1 MANTQVTLSLPVL
14 RKGDRGGE
22 VFRLQKM
29 LNPFVGHGE
38 EGSDIE
44 PLEADGIFGPK
55 TDDAVNTFQRFSEGP
70 PLAVDGIVGQKTWTR
85 LLTLW
90 MSGQEPG

>member
-14 RKGDRGGE
+14 RKGDKSGP
-22 VFRLQKM
+22 VLRLQQM

-44 PLEADGIFGPK
+44 PLVEDGIFGPK
-55 TDDAVNTFQRFSEGP
+55 TEDAVRRFQRFSEGP
-70 PLAVDGIVGQKTWTR
+70 PLAVDGIVGHNTWTR
-85 LLTLW
+85 LLTMW